1 MLYFTIQNRLQDR
14 TGKVSE
20 AAGARWRFY
29 LRICSD
35 MFGCV
40 RIILES
46 SVYWRKALRDFLI
59 KSWLWFLEEM
69 SQSCG
74 VFKSLLFA
82 AYIFSWQAQ
91 CFVRMSCGL
100 LCLRLCHCDLRFTV
114 CLHPRVDFVASAEL
128 WECFLC
134 LVFFWKTVIFRCHC
148 CECGFSSLRSLIA
161 FCCWMVAPRIG
172 VDVHIMVFAVTLD
185 LRRLIVFCI
194 LRVAPKHSK
203 SYK

>member
-1 MLYFTIQNRLQDR
+1 MTPRGNLAYSDPKLSFSEE
-14 TGKVSE
+14 VSHE
-20 AAGARWRFY
+20 MRFLKDSRSTKARFFDFRKRAGCGAAVS
-29 LRICSD
+29 CSD
-35 MFGCV
+35 HA
-40 RIILES
+40 RIMVKS

-148 CECGFSSLRSLIA
+148 CECGFL
-161 FCCWMVAPRIG
+161 
-172 VDVHIMVFAVTLD
+172 
-185 LRRLIVFCI
+185 
-194 LRVAPKHSK
+194 
-203 SYK
+203 